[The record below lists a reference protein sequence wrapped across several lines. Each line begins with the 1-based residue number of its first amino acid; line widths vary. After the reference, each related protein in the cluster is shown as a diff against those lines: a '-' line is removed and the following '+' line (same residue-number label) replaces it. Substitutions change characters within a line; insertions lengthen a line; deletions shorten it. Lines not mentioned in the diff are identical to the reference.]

1 MSVVFFTKTNCTV
14 RRIINWGDK
23 SIYSEPFRTQFIFLY
38 IFPCIFTFYSLMK
51 TDIIQKCTETR
62 CNFHLLGWVQ
72 YENHIYRI
80 FTENKNWDDAKVH
93 EFSWSYQIVYHI
105 EVHCI
110 CTANF
115 VFLGTLWI
123 KRCISGRDRIVW
135 RKHLDPRKTCLSTFS
150 L

>member
-1 MSVVFFTKTNCTV
+1 MSGFLLKKTNCTV

-23 SIYSEPFRTQFIFLY
+23 SIYSEPFRTQYIFWY

-51 TDIIQKCTETR
+51 TDIIHLCTKTR

-80 FTENKNWDDAKVH
+80 FTEKKNWDGAKVH
-93 EFSWSYQIVYHI
+93 ELSWSYQIVYHI
-105 EVHCI
+105 EAHWI

-123 KRCISGRDRIVW
+123 KRCISGRDRIV
-135 RKHLDPRKTCLSTFS
+135 
-150 L
+150 